1 MVIDKQS
8 ELEEPKLRAQSLREE
23 SGGPW
28 RETNRSARVVKKW
41 SHILVE
47 QDLVKQGN

>member
-1 MVIDKQS
+1 MIIDEQS

-23 SGGPW
+23 SSRPW
-28 RETNRSARVVKKW
+28 RETNRSAWVVKKW

-47 QDLVKQGN
+47 QDLVKQSN